1 MSVFETAVEA
11 TSSVL
16 ASRFLRYSFAFASG
30 SIIRSEGTK
39 GSDIDLVVV
48 FDRLETAWRG
58 TFYSTRTL

>member
-16 ASRFLRYSFAFASG
+16 TSRFPGYSFAFASG
-30 SIIRSEGTK
+30 SIIRGEGTK
-39 GSDIDLVVV
+39 GSDIDLVTV
-48 FDRLETAWRG
+48 FDRLETAWRE